1 MEHQDAQRA
10 NSLPDGEPLDD
21 AGAVDALLRAVAG
34 RERER
39 LMEPDSTWIRVA
51 DGALSAEEARAAL
64 EGSASPQEL
73 EGLAAIGSPLD
84 DARREALQARWLA
97 AMGDGPSAAKQ
108 VEELRRTPRARWR
121 ARALW
126 GAFAAAAAVV
136 VMLRV
141 QNLSRPGE
149 PSEALSAALES
160 GVRLGLEGGAKP
172 NRDGRPEVGDP
183 HVLHADQRF
192 TFTIQP
198 RVSTSADY
206 QVRLFARREGAS
218 DGVVLACPRWTLHGE
233 HGVQRC
239 AFDEA
244 SALGLGPGT
253 WEVFAVFGAEE
264 RLPNTIAGALD
275 SSGALRTSG
284 AGWRL
289 AEGPLRIEYRRP

>member
-1 MEHQDAQRA
+1 MTEYDPFARGPHPVGVRTIDVPDAARDRVVPVEVWYPATDGYAGQD
-10 NSLPDGEPLDD
+10 LDD
-21 AGAVDALLRAVAG
+21 ATRDAFELMPGLPASRQDAVRDAEPAAGPFPAVVFSHGFAGHRRQTTHLCTHLASHGYAVAAPDHV
-34 RERER
+34 ERS
-39 LMEPDSTWIRVA
+39 LDGLLGTAAQGVTPSTDPEV
-51 DGALSAEEARAAL
+51 
-64 EGSASPQEL
+64 
-73 EGLAAIGSPLD
+73 
-84 DARREALQARWLA
+84 
-97 AMGDGPSAAKQ
+97 
-108 VEELRRTPRARWR
+108 
-121 ARALW
+121 
-126 GAFAAAAAVV
+126 
-136 VMLRV
+136 
-141 QNLSRPGE
+141 
-149 PSEALSAALES
+149 LSAALES